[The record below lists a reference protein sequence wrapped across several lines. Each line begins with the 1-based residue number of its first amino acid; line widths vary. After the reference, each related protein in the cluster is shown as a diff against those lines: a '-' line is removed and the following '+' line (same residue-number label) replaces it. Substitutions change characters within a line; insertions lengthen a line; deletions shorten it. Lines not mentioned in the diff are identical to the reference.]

1 MEGRNTV
8 NLRQSRTAQWCEV
21 HEANE
26 TSPELVGDPS
36 QDQRG
41 GGIEDVVPNQRS
53 PIGETRPVYSE
64 LLRNDRARFYQITTG
79 NRNSRRGRYIN
90 LPNNRNEVY
99 LRLNSF
105 NLPTEDVG
113 VPTKGNPPAR

>member
-8 NLRQSRTAQWCEV
+8 NLRQSRTAQWREV

-26 TSPELVGDPS
+26 TSPKLVGDPS
-36 QDQRG
+36 QDKRG

-64 LLRNDRARFYQITTG
+64 LLRNDKA
-79 NRNSRRGRYIN
+79 
-90 LPNNRNEVY
+90 
-99 LRLNSF
+99 
-105 NLPTEDVG
+105 
-113 VPTKGNPPAR
+113 